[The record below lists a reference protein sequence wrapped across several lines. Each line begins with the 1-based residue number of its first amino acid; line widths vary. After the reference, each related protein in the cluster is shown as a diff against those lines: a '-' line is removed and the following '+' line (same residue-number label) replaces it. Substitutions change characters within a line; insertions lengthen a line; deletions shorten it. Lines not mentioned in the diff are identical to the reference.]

1 MPSLNTYRTKLNNR
15 IENFK
20 IKSSQLDTNK
30 KKLKELEDKIN
41 SLKNIGEVFKESAV
55 SSQDFLSNYLT
66 ELVTDAIKTVF
77 PERDLTF
84 RITFVTTRDTQ
95 CTVSLE
101 EGDKT
106 LSLFDSEGYG
116 VLDIISVVLRA
127 AYIILDKS
135 EKIMILDEPFRN
147 LSVDRHD
154 LAAKMLYN
162 LSHKLKMQIIINTH
176 LIGIE
181 DVADKCITITR
192 TKKGVKIA

>member
-30 KKLKELEDKIN
+30 KKLKELEEKIN